1 MFYLKVAV
9 CRTAAHFARAHD
21 NGVTVIGPNFSALC
35 EQLHLMSRADIGL
48 STGYDGTD
56 AGGAFSDGTAAYD
69 GGDGP
74 MYHGGA
80 SMSSSMMGGAG
91 AGGDAGGGIVYD
103 HAGSYG
109 HFPLDFSEHERK
121 AYLGGF
127 RDRRSGLEYHHAF
140 TQTPVERVSKWAGK
154 APRFER
160 ETQTSELAT
169 RSAQTKRECS
179 AQTGRHDLLLDTSR
193 DVARVPRPYFT
204 ADQLHAVKESKAL
217 SIQCQWRGYT
227 ARKRAAEIRS
237 RLESQRAAALDAERA
252 RVVAEEA
259 KFAEDVERRLHPRT
273 PEDFAILYDEVEA
286 WRVAETA
293 KIKAGIPDEAGQRDA
308 LALLLERETVLLGN
322 IERLRTRANRLNSD
336 DGVSKRLEKMAA
348 PKVWRL
354 GDGTRALVQTPYTS
368 RAQELKALYDGLG
381 MAELPAGDRLELLTH
396 VRATVAEFE
405 CTLTK
410 EMSALIDR
418 EGDMISRGRPLA
430 SMLGLRQRLRTLF
443 LTFCETPDFNP
454 EAARFAAALIPAAT
468 IGPAAAAAASTTGLL
483 PPTAKTRALNTTVIP
498 PKEHGLFGLSVGAGA
513 GAGVTAGFG
522 ASATSL
528 GGAGG
533 AGRGAGAGAGAGRAR
548 GLSGGGGGSVS
559 PHFSPGGAGGVGGSA
574 VPLSAGGNSRG
585 GSAGDGRTV
594 SGGGSRGGQSAGM
607 GGMGAGVSGGMGGMG
622 AYAST
627 VSEMGTSLMMGS
639 ATDSAV
645 GHHHHDEHAHD
656 LGDA

>member
-1 MFYLKVAV
+1 
-9 CRTAAHFARAHD
+9 
-21 NGVTVIGPNFSALC
+21 
-35 EQLHLMSRADIGL
+35 MSRADVGL

-56 AGGAFSDGTAAYD
+56 AGGAFDDGTAAYD
-69 GGDGP
+69 GASAG

-91 AGGDAGGGIVYD
+91 AGGEAGVGIVYD

-121 AYLGGF
+121 PYLGGY

-193 DVARVPRPYFT
+193 DVARVSRPYFT
-204 ADQLHAVKESKAL
+204 ADQLHAVKEAKAL

-273 PEDFAILYDEVEA
+273 AEDFAILYDEVEA

-293 KIKAGIPDEAGQRDA
+293 KIKAGIPDEAGQKDA
-308 LALLLERETVLLGN
+308 LSLLLERETVLLGN

-336 DGVSKRLEKMAA
+336 DGVTKRLSKMAA

-396 VRATVAEFE
+396 VRATVSEFE

-410 EMSALIDR
+410 EVCSLIDR

-468 IGPAAAAAASTTGLL
+468 IAPAAAAAASTTGLL

-498 PKEHGLFGLSVGAGA
+498 PKEHGLFGLSLGAGTGAGA
-513 GAGVTAGFG
+513 AGAGTGAGFG
-522 ASATSL
+522 SSAASL

-533 AGRGAGAGAGAGRAR
+533 AGRASGAAAAGAGRAR

-559 PHFSPGGAGGVGGSA
+559 PHFSAGGAAGGVGGSA
-574 VPLSAGGNSRG
+574 VALSAGG
-585 GSAGDGRTV
+585 DGRTRSV
-594 SGGGSRGGQSAGM
+594 SGGGSRGGQGAGM
-607 GGMGAGVSGGMGGMG
+607 SMGGTATGGGGVGGTGG
-622 AYAST
+622 AFAST

-645 GHHHHDEHAHD
+645 GHHHHDALAHD